1 MHINLFGSSDQLGG
15 NIADIIAQILHSKHD
30 RMYIKYN
37 RDHLREYHPYNQS
50 YNSTIFMQTLFDI
63 IDEHN
68 KTIDV
73 NDDTFETYIELAS
86 PGHFE
91 IFSKALLK
99 IQCDF
104 FSYFKKNL
112 YKEKFRKNFL
122 KRANAKGYDIP
133 FDPKKTILVHLRL
146 YDVRH
151 RPDYD
156 GRICADFF
164 KNHIESGVF
173 ADEATNSELKTNHP
187 DTNCQAPLNFDK
199 IQAVIDEIKQYKPDH
214 EVVLVSYPEEDL
226 SHLPYRTI
234 SHTDESHD
242 LFLLCSCETVILSR
256 SQFALMA
263 LMFGIANDVYIPLW
277 GHLPCYGLYTKYDKN
292 NFKYYY

>member
-1 MHINLFGSSDQLGG
+1 MYIDLFGSSDYLGG
-15 NIADIIAQILHSKHD
+15 NIGDITAQLLHSIHD
-30 RMYIKYN
+30 KMYIKYT
-37 RDHLREYHPYNQS
+37 RDRLRVYHPYNQS

-68 KTIDV
+68 KTIEV
-73 NDDTFETYIELAS
+73 NDDTFKTYIDLAS

-104 FSYFKKNL
+104 FSCFKKNL
-112 YKEKFRKNFL
+112 YKQDFKENFL
-122 KRANAKGYDIP
+122 YRAKVRGYDVP

-146 YDVRH
+146 FDVKN

-156 GRICADFF
+156 GRVCTDFF
-164 KNHIESGVF
+164 KNHIESGLF
-173 ADEATNSELKTNHP
+173 ADEETNRQLKIHHP
-187 DTNCQAPLNFDK
+187 NTNCQAPLNFDK
-199 IQAVIDEIKQYKPDH
+199 IQTVINKIKQYKPDH
-214 EVVLVSYPEEDL
+214 EVILITNPGENL
-226 SHLPYRTI
+226 SHLPYRVI

-256 SQFALMA
+256 SQFALMS
-263 LMFGIANDVYIPLW
+263 LLFGIANDIHIPLW

-292 NFKYYY
+292 SFNYFY

>member
-1 MHINLFGSSDQLGG
+1 MYIDLFGSCDQLGG
-15 NIADIIAQILHSKHD
+15 NIADIIAQILHAKHD
-30 RMYIKYN
+30 KMYIRYN
-37 RDHLREYHPYNQS
+37 RNRLREYHPYNQS
-50 YNSTIFMQTLFDI
+50 YNNTIFMQTLFDI

-73 NDDTFETYIELAS
+73 NDDTFKTYVELAS

-99 IQCDF
+99 IRRDF
-104 FSYFKKNL
+104 FSYFKKNV
-112 YKEKFRKNFL
+112 YKQKFREDFL
-122 KRANAKGYDIP
+122 ERANAKGYDIP

-146 YDVRH
+146 YDVRD

-164 KNHIESGVF
+164 KAHIESGVY
-173 ADEATNSELKTNHP
+173 ADEETNSQLRSNYP
-187 DTNCQAPLNFDK
+187 NNNCQAPINFDK
-199 IQAVIDEIKQYKPDH
+199 IQTIIDKIKQYKPDH
-214 EVVLVSYPEEDL
+214 EVVLVSYPGENL

-256 SQFALMA
+256 SQYALMA
-263 LMFGIANDVYIPLW
+263 LMFGIANDVHIPLW

>member
-1 MHINLFGSSDQLGG
+1 MYIDLFGSCDQLGG
-15 NIADIIAQILHSKHD
+15 NIADIIAQILHAKHD
-30 RMYIKYN
+30 KMYIRYN
-37 RDHLREYHPYNQS
+37 REQLREYNPYNQS
-50 YNSTIFMQTLFDI
+50 YNNTIFMQNLFDI

-73 NDDTFETYIELAS
+73 DDDTFETYVELAC
-86 PGHFE
+86 PTHFE
-91 IFSKALLK
+91 IFSKSLFK
-99 IQCDF
+99 IQRDL
-104 FSYFKKNL
+104 FSYFKKNV
-112 YKEKFRKNFL
+112 YKQKFRKDFL
-122 KRANAKGYDIP
+122 ERANAKGYDIP

-146 YDVRH
+146 YDVRD
-151 RPDYD
+151 RTDYD

-164 KNHIESGVF
+164 KDHIESGTY
-173 ADEATNSELKTNHP
+173 ADEHTDDQLKSNHP
-187 DTNCQAPLNFDK
+187 NNNYQAPINFDK
-199 IQAVIDEIKQYKPDH
+199 IQAVIDEIKQYKPEH
-214 EVVLVSYPEEDL
+214 EVILVSYPGEDL